1 MFVLFCFEGNTL
13 RSISLMM
20 KNMKRKKTSM
30 LFWANPNA
38 LSQVKMMIVAL
49 ALKLVIILTKNALKS
64 LASQN

>member
-38 LSQVKMMIVAL
+38 LSRVKMMIVAL